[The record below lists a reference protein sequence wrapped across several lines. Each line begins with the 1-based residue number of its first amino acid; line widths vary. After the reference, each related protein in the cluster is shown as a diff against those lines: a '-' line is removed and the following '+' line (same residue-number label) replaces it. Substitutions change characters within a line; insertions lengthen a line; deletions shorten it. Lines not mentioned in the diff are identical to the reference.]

1 MQASSS
7 DATPEEGLPPR
18 EPSRERPRERR
29 RRRGSLLRSLIVL
42 LLLGVLAAGAAAW
55 WGWDRFQEP
64 GPSTAQTTVV
74 IPKGAGLSRIADQLQ
89 EAGVIGE
96 DWLFTIVVKALGRDQ
111 ALKAGEYAIPAGSSM
126 RQVMDLLV
134 AGLTVIHKVTVAEG
148 LTAWD
153 IVRVLNAAPDLA
165 GPPIETVPAEGTLLP
180 ETYFFERGDTR
191 QEIVERMAAGHRD
204 AVARLWPARA
214 SGLPLKDEAEWIVL
228 ASIVEKETG
237 LPDERPLVASVFVN
251 RLKQGMRLQSDPT
264 VIYGITQG
272 EGPLGRGLTR
282 KELDT
287 ATAYNTYQIDGLPP
301 GPIANPGLASLEAV
315 LHPADTEYLYFVADG
330 SGGHVFA
337 ETLKEHNENVRK
349 WREIEKQQKQGN

>member
-1 MQASSS
+1 MPASFS
-7 DATPEEGLPPR
+7 DATPEDLPP
-18 EPSRERPRERR
+18 EERPRARP
-29 RRRGSLLRSLIVL
+29 RRRGSFLRSLFILVL
-42 LLLGVLAAGAAAW
+42 LGALAAGAAAW
-55 WGWDRFQEP
+55 WGWTRFQEP
-64 GPSTAQTTVV
+64 GPSTAETVV
-74 IPKGAGLSRIADQLQ
+74 IIPKGAGLPRIADLLQ
-89 EAGVIGE
+89 EAGVISE
-96 DWLFTIVVKALGRDQ
+96 DWLFTIVVKALGKDQ

-126 RQVMDLLV
+126 RQVMDLLI
-134 AGLTVIHKVTVAEG
+134 AGLTVVHKVTVAEG
-148 LTAWD
+148 LSTWE
-153 IVRVLNAAPDLA
+153 IVQVLNAAPDLA
-165 GPPIETVPAEGTLLP
+165 GPPIEVVPAEGTLLP

-191 QEIVERMAAGHRD
+191 QQILDRMTAGHRD

-214 SGLPLKDEAEWIVL
+214 SGLPLENEAEWIVL

-272 EGPLGRGLTR
+272 QGPLGRGLTR

-287 ATAYNTYQIDGLPP
+287 PTPYNTYTIDGLPP

-315 LHPADTEYLYFVADG
+315 LHPADTKFLYFVADG
-330 SGGHVFA
+330 TGGHVFA

-349 WREIEKQQKQGN
+349 WREIEKQRQQQGN